1 VRETEIIYRRLFEA
15 CGNCFLVDQVKDLY
29 REMQSIKNLET
40 DKVTYATY
48 YQALMKCKDAVET
61 QSVNNGLNRS
71 STEGRKSNPSNSKLP
86 PRQANPFQAVSSVV
100 NTSGLL
106 DTSD

>member
-1 VRETEIIYRRLFEA
+1 LRETELIYRRLFEA

-61 QSVNNGLNRS
+61 QGVNMNRG

-86 PRQANPFQAVSSVV
+86 PRQANPFQAVSSIA
-100 NTSGLL
+100 NTSGML